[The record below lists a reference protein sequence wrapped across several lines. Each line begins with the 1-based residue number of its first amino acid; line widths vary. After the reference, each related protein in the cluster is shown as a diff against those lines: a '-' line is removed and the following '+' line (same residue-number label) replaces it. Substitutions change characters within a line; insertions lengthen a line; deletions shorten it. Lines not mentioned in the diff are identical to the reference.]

1 MRIRR
6 VWRVGMF
13 AIGSLVSWG
22 ALAQPASTEP
32 AQSVS
37 KGAGLAYPNKPIRI
51 IVQFAPG
58 GQGDVIAR
66 TVATK
71 ASEHFRQTV
80 LVDNRTGGGGTIA
93 ADALVRSNSDGYTF
107 IVASSSYAA
116 NSALY
121 TRAFDPV
128 NDITPVALIGD
139 SGLIVTVNPALPVNS
154 VSDLIAHAKANPGKL
169 NYGSSGVGG
178 TPHLATEL
186 FNQMTG
192 TRMAHVPYKGNVLAL
207 NDLISGQLQVLFG
220 SMSNTVPQIRAGRLR
235 GVAVTSAKRMT
246 SAPEYPAV
254 SETVPGYEAVVWYGM
269 AGPKGVPQA
278 IVTQWNNEVN
288 RILQLPDVK
297 ERMVGIGMELA
308 GGPPQR
314 FHDMLVA
321 DIARW
326 QRVVKMGN
334 IKVSE

>member
-1 MRIRR
+1 M
-6 VWRVGMF
+6 
-13 AIGSLVSWG
+13 SWG
-22 ALAQPASTEP
+22 AWAQ
-32 AQSVS
+32 
-37 KGAGLAYPNKPIRI
+37 AYPNKPIRL

-66 TVATK
+66 AVATK
-71 ASEHFRQTV
+71 ASEAFKQTV

-93 ADALVRSNSDGYTF
+93 ADALVKSNPDGYTF

-128 NDITPVALIGD
+128 TDITPVAMIGD
-139 SGLIVTVNPALPVNS
+139 SGFIVAVNPTVPVNS

-186 FNQMTG
+186 FNQMTN
-192 TRMAHVPYKGNVLAL
+192 TRMAHVPYKGVVLAL

-220 SMSNTVPQIRAGRLR
+220 SMSNAVPQIRAGRVR
-235 GVAVTSAKRMT
+235 GVAVTSAKR
-246 SAPEYPAV
+246 SVSVPEFPAIG
-254 SETVPGYEAVVWYGM
+254 ETVPGYEAVVWYGV
-269 AGPKGVPQA
+269 AGPKGVPPA
-278 IVTQWNNEVN
+278 IVMRWNNEVN

-297 ERMVGIGMELA
+297 ERMVGIGMELI
-308 GGPPQR
+308 GGSPQR
-314 FHDMLVA
+314 FRDMLVA
-321 DIARW
+321 DIERW
-326 QRVVKMGN
+326 QRVVKLAN
-334 IKVSE
+334 IKVSG

>member
-1 MRIRR
+1 MRKGFG
-6 VWRVGMF
+6 WRIGGLATVGMLST
-13 AIGSLVSWG
+13 A
-22 ALAQPASTEP
+22 ALAQPAAPPT
-32 AQSVS
+32 
-37 KGAGLAYPNKPIRI
+37 AYPSKPIRI

-66 TVATK
+66 AIANK
-71 ASEHFRQTV
+71 ASEGLRQTV

-93 ADALVRSNSDGYTF
+93 AEALVKSNGDGYTF

-116 NSALY
+116 NTALY
-121 TRAFDPV
+121 KRTFDPV

-139 SGLIVTVNPALPVNS
+139 SGLIIAVHPAVPVTTT
-154 VSDLIAHAKANPGKL
+154 SDLIAHAKANPGKL
-169 NYGSSGVGG
+169 NFGSSGVGG

-186 FNQMTG
+186 FNLMAS

-220 SMSNTVPQIRAGRLR
+220 SMSNTLPQIRAGRVR
-235 GVAVTSAKRMT
+235 GVAVTAPKRMAA
-246 SAPEYPAV
+246 APEFPPAN
-254 SETVPGYEAVVWYGM
+254 ETVPGYETVVWYGV
-269 AGPKGVPQA
+269 AGPKGVPPA
-278 IVTQWNNEVN
+278 IVTRWNNEVN

-297 ERMVGIGMELA
+297 ERMAADGMELA

-314 FHDMLVA
+314 FRDMLIA

-326 QRVVKMGN
+326 QRVVKMAN

>member
-1 MRIRR
+1 MRIRYGR
-6 VWRVGMF
+6 WLGVAAMGCLTVCG
-13 AIGSLVSWG
+13 VH
-22 ALAQPASTEP
+22 
-32 AQSVS
+32 AQSAAKVATDPS
-37 KGAGLAYPNKPIRI
+37 YPNKPIRL

-66 TVATK
+66 AVATK
-71 ASEHFRQTV
+71 ASESFRQTV

-93 ADALVRSNSDGYTF
+93 AEALVKSNPDGYTF

-121 TRAFDPV
+121 KRAFDPV
-128 NDITPVALIGD
+128 NDITPVAMIGD
-139 SGLIVTVNPALPVNS
+139 SGLIVTVHPSLPVNS
-154 VSDLIAHAKANPGKL
+154 VADLITHARANPGKL

-186 FNQMTG
+186 FDQMAG

-207 NDLISGQLQVLFG
+207 NDLIGGQLQVLFG
-220 SMSNTVPQIRAGRLR
+220 SMSNTMPQIRAGRLR
-235 GVAVTSAKRMT
+235 GVAVTSPKRMAT
-246 SAPEYPAV
+246 APEYPPV
-254 SETVPGYEAVVWYGM
+254 GETVAGYEAVIWYGM

-278 IVTQWNNEVN
+278 IVTRWNNEVN

-297 ERMVGIGMELA
+297 ERMVGDGMELA
-308 GGPPQR
+308 SGPPQR
-314 FHDMLVA
+314 FRDMLVA

-326 QRVVKMGN
+326 QRVVKMAN
-334 IKVSE
+334 IKVSG

>member
-1 MRIRR
+1 MSVRRRR
-6 VWRVGMF
+6 VVWIPLAVGS
-13 AIGSLVSWG
+13 I
-22 ALAQPASTEP
+22 ALSVAAQSP
-32 AQSVS
+32 AQ
-37 KGAGLAYPNKPIRI
+37 GPAQAYPTKPIRL

-66 TVATK
+66 AIATK
-71 ASEHFRQTV
+71 ASEGLRQTV

-93 ADALVRSNSDGYTF
+93 ADVAVKANPDGYTF

-121 TRAFDPV
+121 KRAFDPV

-139 SGLIVTVNPALPVNS
+139 SGLIIAVHPSLPVHS
-154 VSDLIAHAKANPGKL
+154 VGDLIAHAKANPGKL

-178 TPHLATEL
+178 TPHLSTEL
-186 FNQMTG
+186 FNQMTS

-207 NDLISGQLQVLFG
+207 TDLISGQLQVLFG
-220 SMSNTVPQIRAGRLR
+220 SMSNTLPQIRAGRVR
-235 GVAVTSAKRMT
+235 GVAVTSAKRMAA
-246 SAPEYPAV
+246 APEFPPV
-254 SETVPGYEAVVWYGM
+254 NETVPEYEAVVWYGL
-269 AGPKGVPQA
+269 AGPKGIAQT
-278 IVTQWNNEVN
+278 IVARWNSEVN

-297 ERMVGIGMELA
+297 ERMAADGMELS

-314 FHDMLVA
+314 FRDMLIQ

-326 QRVVKMGN
+326 QRVVKMAN

>member
-1 MRIRR
+1 MRVRR
-6 VWRVGMF
+6 KRVVWLQWAVGCSALNTAVPSF
-13 AIGSLVSWG
+13 A
-22 ALAQPASTEP
+22 QNP
-32 AQSVS
+32 AQ
-37 KGAGLAYPNKPIRI
+37 AYPTKPIRL

-66 TVATK
+66 AIATK
-71 ASEHFRQTV
+71 ASEGLRQTV

-93 ADALVRSNSDGYTF
+93 SDALVKANPDGYTF

-121 TRAFDPV
+121 KRAFDPV

-139 SGLIVTVNPALPVNS
+139 SGLIIAVHPSLPVNS
-154 VSDLIAHAKANPGKL
+154 VGDLIAHAKANPGKL

-178 TPHLATEL
+178 TPHLSTEL
-186 FNQMTG
+186 FNQMTS

-207 NDLISGQLQVLFG
+207 TDLISGQLQVLFG
-220 SMSNTVPQIRAGRLR
+220 SMSNTLPQIRAGRVR
-235 GVAVTSAKRMT
+235 GVAVTSTKRMAA
-246 SAPEYPAV
+246 APEFPPV
-254 SETVPGYEAVVWYGM
+254 IETVPEYEALVWYGV
-269 AGPKGVPQA
+269 AGPKGIPQA
-278 IVTQWNNEVN
+278 IVARWNSEVN

-297 ERMVGIGMELA
+297 ERMAADGMDLS
-308 GGPPQR
+308 GGPPLR
-314 FHDMLVA
+314 FRELLIR

-326 QRVVKMGN
+326 QRVVKMAN

>member
-1 MRIRR
+1 MRIRYGQWLG
-6 VWRVGMF
+6 VTAMSCLTVCG
-13 AIGSLVSWG
+13 VH
-22 ALAQPASTEP
+22 AQPAAPGTKAATDPS
-32 AQSVS
+32 
-37 KGAGLAYPNKPIRI
+37 YPNKPIRL

-66 TVATK
+66 AVATK
-71 ASEHFRQTV
+71 ASESFRQTV

-93 ADALVRSNSDGYTF
+93 AEALVKSNPDGYTF

-121 TRAFDPV
+121 KRAFDPV
-128 NDITPVALIGD
+128 NDITPVAMIGD
-139 SGLIVTVNPALPVNS
+139 SGLIVTVHPSLPVNS
-154 VSDLIAHAKANPGKL
+154 VADLITHAKANAGKL

-186 FNQMTG
+186 FDQMAG

-207 NDLISGQLQVLFG
+207 NDLIGGQLQVLFG
-220 SMSNTVPQIRAGRLR
+220 SMSNTMPQIRAGRLR
-235 GVAVTSAKRMT
+235 GVAVTSPKRMAT
-246 SAPEYPAV
+246 APEYPPV
-254 SETVPGYEAVVWYGM
+254 GETVAGYEAVVWYGM

-278 IVTQWNNEVN
+278 IVTRWNNEVN

-297 ERMVGIGMELA
+297 ERMVGDGMELA
-308 GGPPQR
+308 NGPPQR
-314 FHDMLVA
+314 FRDMLVA

-326 QRVVKMGN
+326 QRVVKMAN
-334 IKVSE
+334 IKVSG

>member
-1 MRIRR
+1 MRIRYGQWLG
-6 VWRVGMF
+6 VTAMSCLTVCG
-13 AIGSLVSWG
+13 VH
-22 ALAQPASTEP
+22 AQPAAPGNKAATDPS
-32 AQSVS
+32 
-37 KGAGLAYPNKPIRI
+37 YPNKPIRL

-66 TVATK
+66 AVATK
-71 ASEHFRQTV
+71 ASESFRQTV

-93 ADALVRSNSDGYTF
+93 AEALVKSNPDGYTF

-121 TRAFDPV
+121 KRAFDPV
-128 NDITPVALIGD
+128 NDITPVAMIGD
-139 SGLIVTVNPALPVNS
+139 SGLIVTVHPSLPVNT
-154 VSDLIAHAKANPGKL
+154 VADLITHAKANAGKL

-186 FNQMTG
+186 FDQMAG

-207 NDLISGQLQVLFG
+207 NDLIGGQLQVLFG
-220 SMSNTVPQIRAGRLR
+220 SMSNTMPQIRAGRLR
-235 GVAVTSAKRMT
+235 GVAVTSPKRMAT
-246 SAPEYPAV
+246 APEYPPV
-254 SETVPGYEAVVWYGM
+254 GETVAGYEAVVWYGM

-278 IVTQWNNEVN
+278 IVTRWNNEVN

-297 ERMVGIGMELA
+297 ERMVGDGMELA
-308 GGPPQR
+308 NGPPQR
-314 FHDMLVA
+314 FRDMLVA

-326 QRVVKMGN
+326 QRVVKMAN
-334 IKVSE
+334 IKVSG